1 MEQIATSGSS
11 THSPSLISRILVRLR
26 VVAPIIDWCLAL
38 GLVTIVSMRYSRA
51 IQQLRLRSGY
61 DLEFHTNFARNAA
74 NVQYPLFHYSTMW
87 TETLANVSLPDAA
100 YYVLLFYCGLT
111 AILIHHILR
120 IYLKGVVSIP
130 ITIALTAS
138 LMHITGL
145 FLPSFHNQRL
155 LGIGSPNTLHNP
167 TTLTLKPFAFL
178 VTIAC
183 WRIITAPTRTRALV
197 MAVITAILAIL
208 SILAK
213 PNFFLAFVAGAPIA
227 CLLLFCCRRMRFM
240 RLPIAAIPV
249 LAGVGLLY
257 SQWVAFYQENQDG
270 SGLIYAPLVVA
281 TYFHPQP
288 LLGLLQL
295 TAFPLAVVI
304 WRPKIFGDSL
314 FLLAVSTF
322 IVSLVQY
329 YLFAESGPRQF
340 HANFA
345 WGKDVCIAVVFPIV
359 VGFAVREVALHRSVK
374 PVLFTLLLPALYF
387 WHLWSGIEYF
397 DHVMIYGQ
405 HTGQQSEVCIDYEST
420 K

>member
-1 MEQIATSGSS
+1 MEPSTATGSS
-11 THSPSLISRILVRLR
+11 TRSPTLISRMLIRLR
-26 VVAPIIDWCLAL
+26 ILAPIIDWCLAL
-38 GLVTIVSMRYSRA
+38 GLVVIVAMRYSRA

-61 DLEFHTNFARNAA
+61 DLEFHTNSVRNVI
-74 NVQYPLFHYSTMW
+74 NVKYPLFHYSTLW
-87 TETLANVSLPDAA
+87 TEKLFSVPLHDAA

-111 AILIHHILR
+111 AILIHYTLR
-120 IYLKGVVSIP
+120 IYLKGLVSIP
-130 ITIALTAS
+130 VTIALTAS

-167 TTLTLKPFAFL
+167 TTLALKPFAFL
-178 VTIAC
+178 VTLAF
-183 WRIITAPTRTRALV
+183 WRTITASTRNRALV
-197 MAVITAILAIL
+197 LTILTAILAIL
-208 SILAK
+208 SVLAK
-213 PNFFLAFVAGAPIA
+213 PNFFLAFAAGAPIA
-227 CLLLFCCRRMRFM
+227 CFILFCFRRIRLM
-240 RLPIAAIPV
+240 RLPIAAIPI
-249 LAGVGLLY
+249 LAGVALLY
-257 SQWVAFYQENQDG
+257 LQWVATYQENQDG
-270 SGLIYAPLVVA
+270 SGLMYAPLVVA
-281 TYFHPQP
+281 TFFHPQP

-314 FLLAVSTF
+314 FLLAVSTL

-345 WGKDVCIAVVFPIV
+345 WGKDVCIAVLFPIV
-359 VGFAVREVALHRSVK
+359 VGFAVRELVLHRSLK
-374 PVLFTLLLPALYF
+374 PVLATLLLPVLYF

-405 HTGQQSEVCIDYEST
+405 HTGRQSEVCIEYEST